1 MKPKPAEAGKD
12 GRLAKGPSET
22 ALVEDDGT
30 VRLVMKGADALEI
43 WEHITAQRLSPRS
56 CSREVVQ
63 EVVDSSR
70 GVACNVVA
78 VDRGLVVRIPSSGVC
93 RTTQACATISVSS
106 ARERSARRRHVEE
119 DEIVTRQLAVQRL
132 APLSYCTI
140 VREVGTVCD
149 QNVWRKGW
157 HDLGH
162 LLCKTP
168 GRPCEELQKDEAVQG
183 RSVHTSRKV
192 GSKLLRRRQ
201 GGRRR
206 R

>member
-1 MKPKPAEAGKD
+1 MPGSTAWRRGSATTVQRMKPKPTEAGKD
-12 GRLAKGPSET
+12 SRLAKRPSKT

-30 VRLVMKGADALEI
+30 ARLVFKGADAFEI
-43 WEHITAQRLSPRS
+43 WEHVTAQRLFPRS
-56 CSREVVQ
+56 CRREVVQ

-93 RTTQACATISVSS
+93 RTTQACTTIPVSR

-140 VREVGTVCD
+140 VREVGTICD
-149 QNVWRKGW
+149 QIVWRKG
-157 HDLGH
+157 
-162 LLCKTP
+162 
-168 GRPCEELQKDEAVQG
+168 
-183 RSVHTSRKV
+183 
-192 GSKLLRRRQ
+192 
-201 GGRRR
+201 
-206 R
+206 